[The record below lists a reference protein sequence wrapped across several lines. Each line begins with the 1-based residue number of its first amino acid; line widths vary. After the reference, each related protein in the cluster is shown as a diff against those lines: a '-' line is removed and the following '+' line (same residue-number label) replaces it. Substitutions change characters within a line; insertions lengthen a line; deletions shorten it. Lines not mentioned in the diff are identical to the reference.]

1 MTEANLL
8 KGTLISTPQPWN
20 YGKYKLTLVE
30 KHNDSPYTVMITGV
44 PFNSVLI
51 KLDESKIDVSGFF
64 GRESNNGINQ
74 KADYILIDNESHKI
88 LFIELK
94 SGTSL
99 DHKHI
104 KQQLT
109 GAKCLFEY
117 MRCLMEEFFNV
128 NQPFNQ
134 YSFKYFAI
142 AHQHSKKRCSH
153 TSREEQRT
161 MGSTADKF
169 RIIQMSNKIRYD
181 TSFK

>member
-1 MTEANLL
+1 MTEADLL
-8 KGTLISTPQPWN
+8 KGTLISAPQPW
-20 YGKYKLTLVE
+20 YYDKYQITLEE

-44 PFNSVLI
+44 PFNSILI

-94 SGTSL
+94 SGTNFE
-99 DHKHI
+99 HKHI

-117 MRCLMEEFFNV
+117 MCCLMKEFFNV
-128 NQPFNQ
+128 NQTFNQ

-142 AHQHSKKRCSH
+142 AHQHPKKRCSH
-153 TSREEQRT
+153 TRPKNQCTTGDS
-161 MGSTADKF
+161 ADEF
-169 RIIQMSNKIRYD
+169 RIIQMNNTIRYD
-181 TSFK
+181 TSFN